1 MFPIFINDG
10 TTELPKDD
18 IFYVICKEGVYL
30 KKKMGVMESMVPVNN
45 ISILESIEATA
56 QMHIPMVPGQM
67 FAKIISFFKAVYK
80 EHRAEAIVLIFYNED
95 TQKYKIFPPYQKVNY
110 GAVDYNRGISLD
122 GWQMI
127 GDVHSHASMSAFH
140 SGTDDDD
147 EKSFDGLHITIG
159 DNDDDEVSI
168 SASIVSNGTRFL
180 IDPLDYIEDLAITV
194 DIDKTEETP
203 TTKYYKWVGGKMIE
217 AKTSTVRTY
226 RKLDKRYVS
235 TVIDKQKKF
244 NAKWMKMVEYNRPTY
259 YGYGGRAGAWAGWG
273 GNFDPTAWAAN
284 RNKTKPQIVPKG
296 AIIPPQNVGPQKTPG
311 IVFPP
316 HDDNESNPCKDCVFV
331 NHKIDWVMEQLLE
344 EVDGE
349 TGESTTT
356 VPMGMESYVCDQCQS
371 ELTIPESQ
379 DAICPIC
386 KTDKYMVDMTPFP
399 DDEEDG
405 IEYEVADEKEEDIP
419 FKCPNCEK
427 KFYLVTQENC
437 PHCGFNILQSEEE
450 DQSLSDMGAQVED
463 KVSCVNCQVSLRL
476 EDLTHG
482 TDCPFCRAVL
492 NPDSDLLDPNL
503 QAIEAAQQA
512 DKATEAKLLPIPGK
526 DSVPINKETVPHQ
539 PYKKGPFAFMR
550 GLTRKR
556 KRGKGKK

>member
-56 QMHIPMVPGQM
+56 QMHIPMVPGPM

-217 AKTSTVRTY
+217 AKTSTV
-226 RKLDKRYVS
+226 
-235 TVIDKQKKF
+235 
-244 NAKWMKMVEYNRPTY
+244 
-259 YGYGGRAGAWAGWG
+259 
-273 GNFDPTAWAAN
+273 
-284 RNKTKPQIVPKG
+284 
-296 AIIPPQNVGPQKTPG
+296 
-311 IVFPP
+311 
-316 HDDNESNPCKDCVFV
+316 
-331 NHKIDWVMEQLLE
+331 
-344 EVDGE
+344 
-349 TGESTTT
+349 
-356 VPMGMESYVCDQCQS
+356 
-371 ELTIPESQ
+371 
-379 DAICPIC
+379 
-386 KTDKYMVDMTPFP
+386 
-399 DDEEDG
+399 
-405 IEYEVADEKEEDIP
+405 
-419 FKCPNCEK
+419 
-427 KFYLVTQENC
+427 
-437 PHCGFNILQSEEE
+437 
-450 DQSLSDMGAQVED
+450 
-463 KVSCVNCQVSLRL
+463 
-476 EDLTHG
+476 
-482 TDCPFCRAVL
+482 
-492 NPDSDLLDPNL
+492 
-503 QAIEAAQQA
+503 
-512 DKATEAKLLPIPGK
+512 
-526 DSVPINKETVPHQ
+526 
-539 PYKKGPFAFMR
+539 
-550 GLTRKR
+550 
-556 KRGKGKK
+556 